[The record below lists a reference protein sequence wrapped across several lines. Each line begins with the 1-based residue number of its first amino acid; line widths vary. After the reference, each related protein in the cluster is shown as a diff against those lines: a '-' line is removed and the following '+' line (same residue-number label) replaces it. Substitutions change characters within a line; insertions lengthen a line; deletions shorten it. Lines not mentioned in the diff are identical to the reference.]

1 LNLAIDIYYYK
12 TYAKC
17 VGVLFL
23 WEDDV
28 SAKVIEATVDGVAD
42 YVPGEFYKRELP
54 CVMAVIDQVRKY
66 KIDCII
72 LDSHVQLG
80 EGKKGLGEYVYEA
93 LDQKYPI
100 IGVAKS
106 SFPGNE
112 EYVREV
118 RRGESENPLYVS
130 AVGCDLEEAAESIL
144 NMHGKYRIPTMLKE
158 VDRLGRDSVYPINS
172 GHSV

>member
-1 LNLAIDIYYYK
+1 MNLAIDIYYYK
-12 TYAKC
+12 NYAKC

-28 SAKVIEATVDGVAD
+28 PTQVIEAIVDGVAD

-54 CVMAVIDQVRKY
+54 CVLAVIDQVRKY
-66 KIDCII
+66 KIDYII

-93 LDQKYPI
+93 FEKKYPI

-106 SFPGNE
+106 SFSGNE

-118 RRGESENPLYVS
+118 RRGDSQNPLYVS
-130 AVGCDLEEAAESIL
+130 AVGCDLEEAEESIL

-158 VDRLGRDSVYPINS
+158 VDRLGRE
-172 GHSV
+172 

>member
-1 LNLAIDIYYYK
+1 VNLAIDIYYYE

-28 SAKVIEATVDGVAD
+28 PTKLIEATVDGVAE

-66 KIDCII
+66 KIDCIV

-93 LDQKYPI
+93 VDQRYPI

-106 SFPGNE
+106 SFQGNE
-112 EYVREV
+112 EFVREV

-130 AVGCDLEEAAESIL
+130 AIGTDLEEAAEYIQ
-144 NMHGKYRIPTMLKE
+144 NMHGEYRIPTMLKE
-158 VDRLGRDSVYPINS
+158 VDRLGHASV
-172 GHSV
+172 

>member
-1 LNLAIDIYYYK
+1 VNLAIDIYYYK

-28 SAKVIEATVDGVAD
+28 PAKVLEATVDGVAD

-80 EGKKGLGEYVYEA
+80 EGKKGLGEYVHEA
-93 LDQKYPI
+93 FDQKYPI

-106 SFPGNE
+106 SFQGNA

-118 RRGESENPLYVS
+118 RRGESEHPLYVS
-130 AVGCDLEEAAESIL
+130 AVGCDLDEAAESIL
-144 NMHGKYRIPTMLKE
+144 NMHGEYRIPTMLKE
-158 VDRLGRDSVYPINS
+158 VDRIGRASV
-172 GHSV
+172 

>member
-1 LNLAIDIYYYK
+1 MNLVIDIYYYK

-28 SAKVIEATVDGVAD
+28 PTKVIEATVDGVGD

-54 CVMAVIDQVRKY
+54 CVMAVIDQVRKH

-72 LDSHVQLG
+72 LDSYVQLG
-80 EGKKGLGEYVYEA
+80 EGKKGLREYVYEA
-93 LDQKYPI
+93 VDKKYPI

-106 SFPGNE
+106 SFQSNAE
-112 EYVREV
+112 FVREV
-118 RRGESENPLYVS
+118 RRGESENPLYIS
-130 AVGCDLEEAAESIL
+130 AIGCDLDKAAESIL
-144 NMHGKYRIPTMLKE
+144 NMRGEYRIPTMLKE
-158 VDRLGRDSVYPINS
+158 VDRLGRE
-172 GHSV
+172 